1 MLCKMSFGAVE
12 RVEEG
17 LHGFL
22 VGILRG
28 GKAGFVDAVV
38 DVVVGPLICGFDVIM
53 QVRGEK
59 VDFGELFG

>member
-38 DVVVGPLICGFDVIM
+38 DVVVGPLICGFDIIM
-53 QVRGEK
+53 
-59 VDFGELFG
+59 